1 MAYNPDPPFNPN
13 VPVPHSTNDR
23 EQKPYVGKPKPM
35 PTPAP
40 QMPPGTGQP
49 QRPLPPRYGSSDGS
63 NFSLQNWLSGRR
75 GPRRGPHVNVLPG
88 QGQGPM
94 PVGTRPLPNPAVKY
108 PRAGGGGLGG
118 GGLEDWIKS
127 HPNGPIYDEW
137 PGSWNRGPVP
147 STGDNRLYRDPST
160 EPGNPEFRD
169 FRGDLGVINI
179 NDHAINFDPKPYPG
193 WQRPPGWDGMGV
205 DSGFAGPKGNA
216 MAPDGKGGFISVG
229 AGWGGGVQGQRP
241 PGWGAGYGIPRDN
254 NAGRLSQIAFVN
266 GLMDDRGGMQGMK
279 PGGGMGPGGPR
290 MGGWNNQLA
299 EGTPEYGDWVRRMK
313 LQHGEGWTPDGGV
326 GAGPSYGGPNQA
338 RDFNVPNYGAPV
350 QRGPGAPGMPSGGAP
365 PQSPPRGG
373 QRPKGGGGSSQPT
386 VNPQAMQ
393 QGAQALYND
402 NTIPHEFK
410 GQLLQAAQ
418 SGNAQAFNEMLF
430 NSGMPHEMK
439 LRLQQLFGYGD
450 GQGAPAAPQDG
461 GESQLSP
468 EQLALMRMRA
478 STPDQGINQAPPQQD
493 WRNRVRQG
501 SGYYG
506 AY

>member
-1 MAYNPDPPFNPN
+1 MAYNPAPPFNPN

-75 GPRRGPHVNVLPG
+75 GPHVNVLPG

-108 PRAGGGGLGG
+108 PRAGGGGL
-118 GGLEDWIKS
+118 EDWMKS
-127 HPNGPIYDEW
+127 HPNGPIADEW
-137 PGSWNRGPVP
+137 PGSWNRGPVL

-169 FRGDLGVINI
+169 FRGDLGGGP
-179 NDHAINFDPKPYPG
+179 DMM
-193 WQRPPGWDGMGV
+193 WQRPPGWDGFGV

-229 AGWGGGVQGQRP
+229 AGWGGGVQGPAR
-241 PGWGAGYGIPRDN
+241 GWAVHETMDE
-254 NAGRLSQIAFVN
+254 NAGRLSQIAIAN

-290 MGGWNNQLA
+290 MGGWNNQLV

-326 GAGPSYGGPNQA
+326 GVGASYGGPNQA
-338 RDFNVPNYGAPV
+338 RDLNLPNYGAPV

-365 PQSPPRGG
+365 PQSPQLGGGGRQPLRPGMEYRPRGG

-450 GQGAPAAPQDG
+450 GQGAPAAPQ
-461 GESQLSP
+461 
-468 EQLALMRMRA
+468 A
-478 STPDQGINQAPPQQD
+478 STPDQGVNQAPPQQD